1 MFGRGEVLAALT
13 AEAGALEGVLSRLSE
28 AEAVVSTRCEPWDVA
43 ALAVHT
49 VGALTRVEA
58 MLDEVP
64 PGPEVDPG
72 TGLVSAAGYYAP
84 DVRFSPRVNGER
96 VRSAVEAAARRADAA
111 EPGRVLRE
119 RWAALGPRLAAEDG
133 ARRVVTRHG
142 DPMLLTDFLVTR
154 VVELVL
160 HGWDLADALGREPW
174 TSAEALGLV
183 VRLVFEGA
191 DRGAVERVF
200 PGVWAGGAASE
211 AAVRA
216 VTGRSPAGS
225 GGEARAALE
234 SAGVRFLALG

>member
-1 MFGRGEVLAALT
+1 MFGRGEVLAALA
-13 AEAGALEGVLSRLSE
+13 AEAGALEGVLSCLSE
-28 AEAVVSTRCEPWDVA
+28 VEAVVPTRCEPWDVA

-58 MLDEVP
+58 MVDEVP
-64 PGPEVDPG
+64 PGPG
-72 TGLVSAAGYYAP
+72 AGLVSAAGYYAP

-119 RWAALGPRLAAEDG
+119 RWAALGPRLAAEDDG
-133 ARRVVTRHG
+133 RRVVTRHG

-200 PGVWAGGAASE
+200 PGVWAGGAPSE

-216 VTGRSPAGS
+216 VTGRAPAGA